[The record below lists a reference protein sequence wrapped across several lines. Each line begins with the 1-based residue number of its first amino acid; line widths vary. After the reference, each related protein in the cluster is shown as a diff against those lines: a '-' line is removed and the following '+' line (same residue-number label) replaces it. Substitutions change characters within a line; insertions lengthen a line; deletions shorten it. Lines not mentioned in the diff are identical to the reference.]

1 MARTPRI
8 YVDFLNTG
16 GQANQVVLDRAGTL
30 SDLNQHGIV
39 LREGLVLHL
48 YSDDADESGRPDD
61 LVVDGVAHYDERNKR
76 WVATYKRAAIKHE
89 SDLKDEE

>member
-30 SDLNQHGIV
+30 SDLERQGIV
-39 LREGLVLHL
+39 LRGGLVLHL
-48 YSDDADESGRPDD
+48 SSDDADESG
-61 LVVDGVAHYDERNKR
+61 
-76 WVATYKRAAIKHE
+76 
-89 SDLKDEE
+89 

>member
-16 GQANQVVLDRAGTL
+16 GQANQVVLDRAGML
-30 SDLNQHGIV
+30 SDLERQGIV

-48 YSDDADESGRPDD
+48 SSDDADESGQRDD
-61 LVVDGVAHYDERNKR
+61 LVVDGVAHYDVRKKR
-76 WVATYKRAAIKHE
+76 WVATYDRAALMHE
-89 SDLKDEE
+89 ADLKDEE